1 MQSNA
6 ANSVNMDY
14 NDVSYVDQDGQYINV
29 VSLTV
34 LSGECSVTLFI
45 LQRHIGTEMTT
56 YTLVLDQ
63 TTSPV
68 PSLTHSKTASSP
80 EHSTSNSEDSYDYFG
95 GAMSTTN
102 SQGYGE
108 ELTMTPARLIDGDR
122 SMAVALAQQN
132 QSTPI
137 SNFQRGSGISDSW
150 QLLEYIPLLDRIMAE
165 KRSAAEAEKKARW
178 NGDYLLKLL
187 EIEGFNHGLV
197 RELQTVINMVRHMN
211 IMLFQDKNDTNDWK
225 INPKVM
231 EELEEIT
238 IQVIHYF
245 DEFGNSLNRGIDKIH
260 EVKPHLPSLGPDID
274 PCVLRTAL
282 NVWND
287 RLMKYA

>member
-1 MQSNA
+1 VYSNA

-14 NDVSYVDQDGQYINV
+14 NDASYMDHDGQHTNAV
-29 VSLTV
+29 QVTV
-34 LSGECSVTLFI
+34 LSGEFSVTLSI
-45 LQRHIGTEMTT
+45 LQCRIGTEMIT

-68 PSLTHSKTASSP
+68 PSLTHSTTASSP
-80 EHSTSNSEDSYDYFG
+80 GSITGNSEDSYDYFG
-95 GAMSTTN
+95 GAMSAPN
-102 SQGYGE
+102 SEGSDE
-108 ELTMTPARLIDGDR
+108 ELTMTHARLVDRDR
-122 SMAVALAQQN
+122 SMVVALAQED

-137 SNFQRGSGISDSW
+137 SNSQRGSGISDSW

-165 KRSAAEAEKKARW
+165 KRVAAEAEKKARW

-187 EIEGFNHGLV
+187 ENEGFNKELV
-197 RELQTVINMVRHMN
+197 EELQTVINMVRHLN
-211 IMLFQDKNDTNDWK
+211 IMLFKDKNDTNDWK
-225 INPKVM
+225 IKPKVM
-231 EELEEIT
+231 EELEEVT

-260 EVKPHLPSLGPDID
+260 EVKPHLPSLGPDTD